1 MNDILGILAIIIL
14 VILASFHIND
24 KYKQYKK
31 LKSYFK
37 EELQKLELI
46 SPELYRHKNSV
57 IAIDIKNALIVSIC
71 FNRPTELYTFKTEYI
86 LPCST
91 NKVILTFNETD
102 YEFMIIISRE
112 NGGIV
117 RRYHVLDIRDIEVI
131 EEYEI
136 IEQKEFIT
144 HIYMK
149 IYVDDIETPY
159 FLIDFLRFRV
169 RVNSKNHFNIRDIA
183 EESMEKIKIL
193 ILRATKN
200 NADNNRRDV
209 VSTSNI
215 SFNISGNVY
224 GSMMATQG
232 AATMNNNIY
241 INEIE
246 KMIEVNGGKD
256 KEELRIMVN
265 EIIELLEEKKEI
277 KKGILLKY
285 SEQLEKH
292 SWITGAIAQL
302 TLGWLIG
309 K

>member
-1 MNDILGILAIIIL
+1 MNDILGVIAIIAL
-14 VILASFHIND
+14 VILASFLIID

-46 SPELYRHKNSV
+46 SPELYRHKNSM
-57 IAIDIKNALIVSIC
+57 IAIDIENTTIASIC
-71 FNRPTELYTFKTEYI
+71 FNRPTELYTFKTDYI
-86 LPCST
+86 LPSST
-91 NKVILTFNETD
+91 NKVILAFNETD

-117 RRYHVLDIRDIEVI
+117 RRYHFLDIRDIEVI
-131 EEYEI
+131 EEHEI

-149 IYVDDIETPY
+149 LYVDDIEIPY

-193 ILRATKN
+193 ILRASKDST
-200 NADNNRRDV
+200 ANNRGGV
-209 VSTSNI
+209 VKVSNV

-224 GSMMATQG
+224 GAMMATQG

-246 KMIEVNGGKD
+246 KMIEENGGND

-265 EIIELLEEKKEI
+265 EIRELLEDKEEI

-285 SEQLEKH
+285 SDQLEKH